1 MFAASWIASILFNS
15 ASSIFIIRRELHKSR
30 HSRTVSDGGTKIRS
44 VTVENRARAVSAL
57 VEWIQS
63 HRIVVGVILC
73 FACIDVCNLLLL
85 QSKLF
90 YLGKCKAVCFHLDD
104 ESSHLCVLCS
114 FES

>member
-1 MFAASWIASILFNS
+1 MIEGVCVRVETFAASWIASILFNIG
-15 ASSIFIIRRELHKSR
+15 SSIFIVRRELHKSR
-30 HSRTVSDGGTKIRS
+30 HNRAMSDGGSTKIRS

-90 YLGKCKAVCFHLDD
+90 YLGMCSAVC
-104 ESSHLCVLCS
+104 VLS
-114 FES
+114 RQR